1 MSGKP
6 EFSILCPCFNHEKY
20 VADFIKSVL
29 AQSYQDWELIIVD
42 DCSSDKSTEII
53 KSFNDE
59 RIKFVQHDYNKGV
72 NVALN
77 TAFENSCGNNVIF
90 CASDDMLEPFAL
102 QKYKE
107 TYDKQ
112 KVEAVYINLS
122 VIDENNQP
130 RQDFENSAMPV
141 LQNEPRHDFLR
152 TMFFYGNA
160 LYGPGIAMSRKTMEK
175 IYPLPPANSI
185 YQDYK
190 MNVEILGCAK
200 TVVLPDKLV
209 KYRVVNDGKSL
220 SSNNFTTAIRSE
232 LEEASLMDSFLK
244 IQDVDLLKEIFAQE
258 IEKTGIIPYSDTI
271 KFFLGRMALLS
282 NRKSRQ
288 LWGYH
293 KIMEFYNE
301 NLQKNILKDRYNF
314 VYKDLLGLVS
324 YFKSVQMINSA
335 EKQKLKLLELIFSLK
350 NLPDKKH
357 KQLCIL
363 GCKFKIKR
371 KQNEIII

>member
-1 MSGKP
+1 MPSNPK
-6 EFSILCPCFNHEKY
+6 FSILCPCFNHEKY
-20 VADFIKSVL
+20 ISPYINSVL
-29 AQSYQDWELIIVD
+29 SQTYQDFELIIVD
-42 DCSSDKSTEII
+42 DCSTDKSVEIV
-53 KSFNDE
+53 KSFNDP
-59 RIKFVQHDYNKGV
+59 RIKLIQHDYNKGV
-72 NVALN
+72 NVAFN
-77 TAFENSCGNNVIF
+77 TAFENSCGNIIII
-90 CASDDMLEPFAL
+90 CASDDMFEPFAL

-107 TYDKQ
+107 TFENEEVD
-112 KVEAVYINLS
+112 VVYVNLS
-122 VIDENNQP
+122 VINENNQL

-141 LQNEPRHDFLR
+141 LKNDPCHFLLHK
-152 TMFFYGNA
+152 MFFEDNA
-160 LYGPGIAMSRKTMEK
+160 LYSPGLAMSRKIMEK
-175 IYPLPPANSI
+175 LYPLPSANSI

-190 MNVEILGCAK
+190 MNIEILGCTK
-200 TVVLPDKLV
+200 TIILPDKLV

-357 KQLCIL
+357 KQICVL